1 MNTAQR
7 IRDLALTGMPVA
19 DIARSI
25 GVRYQRVYSTL
36 RDAGMLAG
44 LVSSRVS
51 DPKAVPEPK
60 VPKAPLTVGAL
71 MAGGFKLACRW
82 TLVDGVLILSEPLP
96 KVRGVYAFV
105 KDGAALYVG
114 LATMGLAKR
123 IYFYGKP
130 GITQRTSQRLNGLLK
145 AELLAGAQIE
155 IYIAAPP
162 NLSWNGLPVSG
173 DAGLELGL
181 IETYSTPWNMR
192 GAKP

>member
-1 MNTAQR
+1 MSTAQR

-25 GVRYQRVYSTL
+25 GVRYQRVYRTL
-36 RDAGMLAG
+36 SDAGMLAG
-44 LVSSRVS
+44 LVSARPSG
-51 DPKAVPEPK
+51 PKVVPEPRA
-60 VPKAPLTVGAL
+60 PKPPLTVGAL
-71 MAGGFKLACRW
+71 TAGGFELACRW
-82 TLVDGVLILSEPLP
+82 TLVEGVLVLSEPLT
-96 KVRGVYAFV
+96 KARGVYAFV
-105 KDGAALYVG
+105 KNGAALYVG

-145 AELLAGAQIE
+145 AELLGGAEIE
-155 IYIAAPP
+155 IYTAAPP

-173 DAGLELGL
+173 EAGLELGL
-181 IETYSTPWNMR
+181 IETFSTPWNMR

>member
-25 GVRYQRVYSTL
+25 GVRYQRVYSKL
-36 RDAGMLAG
+36 RDAGMLTG
-44 LVSSRVS
+44 LVSSRLSEPKSVS
-51 DPKAVPEPK
+51 EPK

-71 MAGGFKLACRW
+71 MAGGFKLVCRW

-96 KVRGVYAFV
+96 KARGVYAFV

-155 IYIAAPP
+155 IYTAAPP

-173 DAGLELGL
+173 EAGLELGL

-192 GAKP
+192 GTKP

>member
-1 MNTAQR
+1 MSTAQR

-36 RDAGMLAG
+36 RDSGMLAG
-44 LVSSRVS
+44 LVSARLPG
-51 DPKAVPEPK
+51 PKAVPEA
-60 VPKAPLTVGAL
+60 KAPKPTLTVGAL
-71 MAGGFKLACRW
+71 TAGGFTLACRW

-96 KVRGVYAFV
+96 KARGVYAFV
-105 KDGAALYVG
+105 KDDAALYVG

-145 AELLAGAQIE
+145 AELLAGAEIE
-155 IYIAAPP
+155 IYTADPP
-162 NLSWNGLPVSG
+162 NLCWNGLPVSG

-192 GAKP
+192 GTKP